1 MLLAIADMVA
11 VVKREAAKVQQAA
24 AGGAAAFHSAAPTP
38 EQTLPRLCPISEP
51 PSPSGSPPSQLS
63 VEDALW
69 LPSTVAAALQ
79 YLEFQAPGL
88 LHPMVS
94 DLLLDATCRVR

>member
-1 MLLAIADMVA
+1 MAMADMVE
-11 VVKREAAKVQQAA
+11 VVKREAAKMQQAA
-24 AGGAAAFHSAAPTP
+24 AGSATAFYSAAAAG
-38 EQTLPRLCPISEP
+38 EQTLPRLCHISEP
-51 PSPSGSPPSQLS
+51 PSPSGSPTQLS

-88 LHPMVS
+88 LHPAVS